1 MKLAGKGPA
10 GFVLCKGRPV
20 SIFTFLMLGAG
31 LVLLIGGAELLVRGA
46 AALATAAGVTPL
58 VVGLTVVSFG
68 TSSPELAVS
77 LQSAFS
83 GQADL
88 AIGNVVGSN
97 IFNILVILG
106 LAALVTPLTVALQL
120 IRIEVPIMI
129 CISLLLFILAW
140 NGTLG
145 RLEGLL
151 LALGLAGYLTFTVI
165 QALREGRPPGEDVA
179 DRPQRGARQ
188 IGINLGLVVGGLVL
202 LVFGSNW
209 LVDSAVTIARAF
221 GVSELVIGL
230 TIIATGTSL
239 PEVAAT
245 LAAAIKG
252 ERDMAVG
259 NAIGSNIFNLLGILG
274 LTALFAP
281 EGIAVP
287 ETALIFDIPIM
298 IAVAFACWPIFI
310 SDYTI
315 ARWEGGLFV
324 AYYAMYL
331 TFVFLMATGSPWT
344 NPFLAAVLG
353 FVLPLTLITVAVTTY
368 RSWRKPPERS

>member
-1 MKLAGKGPA
+1 
-10 GFVLCKGRPV
+10 V
-20 SIFTFLMLGAG
+20 SIFTFLMLVVG

-88 AIGNVVGSN
+88 AIGNVIGSN

-106 LAALVTPLTVALQL
+106 LAALVTPLTVAFQL
-120 IRIEVPIMI
+120 IRIDVPIMVG
-129 CISLLLFILAW
+129 ISLLLGLLAW
-140 NGTLG
+140 NGNLG

-165 QALREGRPPGEDVA
+165 QVLREGRPPGEDVP
-179 DRPQRGARQ
+179 DKPHGGGRQ
-188 IGINLGLVVGGLVL
+188 LLINLGLVIAGLL
-202 LVFGSNW
+202 LLIFGSNW

-245 LAAAIKG
+245 LAAALKG

-259 NAIGSNIFNLLGILG
+259 NAVGSNIFNILGILG

-281 EGIAVP
+281 GGITVP
-287 ETALIFDIPIM
+287 ATALTFDIPVM
-298 IAVAFACWPIFI
+298 IAVAIACLPIFF

-324 AYYAMYL
+324 AYYAIYL
-331 TFVFLMATGSPWT
+331 TFVFLAATGSPWASL
-344 NPFLAAVLG
+344 FQAAVLG
-353 FVLPLTLITVAVTTY
+353 FVLPLTLITVAVTTL
-368 RSWRKPPERS
+368 RAWRK